1 LQFRKDN
8 PYLILGVSDVSE
20 LILEENRRVFHRL
33 IEVGFNKGDLS
44 VADELVASDFREH
57 QRGASDGPDG
67 VKDLIRGLREMTP
80 DVALT
85 IEDMVED
92 GDKVWPRM
100 TARGTD
106 AGQIMGR
113 PPTGRRYTIDVI
125 DICRFKA
132 GKIVEH
138 WGLPDQL
145 GMLQQLGLVP
155 D

>member
-1 LQFRKDN
+1 
-8 PYLILGVSDVSE
+8 LILGVSEVLE
-20 LILEENRRVFHRL
+20 LTLMEENRRAFRRL
-33 IEVGFNKGDLS
+33 IEEGFNKGNLS
-44 VADELVASDFREH
+44 VVDELFASGFREH

-85 IEDMVED
+85 IEDMIED
-92 GDKVWPRM
+92 GDKVWARM
-100 TARGTD
+100 TARGTNT
-106 AGQIMGR
+106 GQIMGR
-113 PPTGRRYTIDVI
+113 PPTGRTYTIDVI

-138 WGLPDQL
+138 WGVRDQL